1 MNPDKKSYERTLS
14 EKNFRPIA
22 MSILA
27 SGAIAPKE
35 AVQYVCENTAIQS
48 IVFGAS
54 NRQHIAETKELIERY
69 SSNVN

>member
-1 MNPDKKSYERTLS
+1 MNPDIETYEKTLR

-27 SGAIAPKE
+27 SGAVKPEE
-35 AVQYVCENTAIQS
+35 AVEYVCRQQAIQS

-54 NRQHIAETKELIERY
+54 SKKHIVETNKLIESY
-69 SSNVN
+69 Y